1 MNFPLFEVATR
12 TLLNFSMGETKGRI
26 RTPTFNRRQ
35 PILIHK
41 KLIAQTKKSNHTNA
55 PAKTPSGFDPKAALY
70 WLAVTFAALGL
81 GYGIA
86 TKTDLVAGILSGML
100 VALIVRKKMT
110 WGIMGILFLP
120 VIGELYR
127 LPVGGDTGTLIS
139 DVAIG
144 VLAILWAVEKIR
156 LKKPFP
162 KNEILKPLMLFC
174 LVAAFSLLFSLTFLK
189 FTEVAAGSLYLFRFI
204 EYVLLG
210 VITLDSVK
218 TPKDA
223 HHILTAMAISALII
237 TVAGFIQ
244 LIVYPD
250 MGKLEEY
257 GWDPHQNRL
266 VSTWLDPNF
275 IAGLLGFMLSIAAA
289 GALYAKSFMKRIV
302 IVIIVAVFA
311 VALFLT
317 YSRSGYVA
325 AAAALGIVGILK
337 SRKLLIG
344 SIIVMI
350 VGLNFLPRAQ
360 ERVDD
365 LMHSIQSFVF
375 NTNENPDAT
384 ARLRIVSWNQT
395 IELIQ
400 KRPLLGSGYNTLKY
414 VKYDEGFVR
423 NTEIHSASGSDSSL
437 LTIAATTGIMGLV
450 PFMLLYWNMLKLSFQ
465 NWKNKKIPAEW
476 QGYGLGLF
484 AGTIGL
490 LFHSL
495 FVNSL
500 LFPQIMIFFW
510 TGTGL
515 LFQKSLEKKPTAA
528 PRAVK

>member
-1 MNFPLFEVATR
+1 ML
-12 TLLNFSMGETKGRI
+12 
-26 RTPTFNRRQ
+26 
-35 PILIHK
+35 
-41 KLIAQTKKSNHTNA
+41 
-55 PAKTPSGFDPKAALY
+55 
-70 WLAVTFAALGL
+70 AALGL
-81 GYGIA
+81 SYGIA
-86 TKTDLVAGILSGML
+86 TKTTLVAGALSGILIAL
-100 VALIVRKKMT
+100 VVRKKMT
-110 WGIMGILFLP
+110 WGIMAILFLP

-127 LPVGGDTGTLIS
+127 LPVGGDSGTLIS
-139 DVAIG
+139 DIAIG
-144 VLAILWAVEKIR
+144 VLMILWAIEKIR

-162 KNEILKPLMLFC
+162 KNDILKPLGLFC
-174 LVAAFSLLFSLTFLK
+174 LIALFSLLFSLTFLK
-189 FTEVAAGSLYLFRFI
+189 FTEVATGSLYLFRFI
-204 EYVLLG
+204 EYILLG

-218 TPKDA
+218 SPKDA

-237 TVAGFIQ
+237 AIAGFIQ

-275 IAGLLGFMLSIAAA
+275 IAGLLGFMLAIATA
-289 GALYAKSFMKRIV
+289 GALYAKSFMKKIG
-302 IVIIVAVFA
+302 IVIIIAIFA

-325 AAAALGIVGILK
+325 AAAALGIIGILK

-344 SIIVMI
+344 SIIVI
-350 VGLNFLPRAQ
+350 IIGLNFLPRAQ

-395 IELIQ
+395 LELIQ

-414 VKYDEGFVR
+414 VKYDEGFVQ
-423 NTEIHSASGSDSSL
+423 NPEIHSASGSDSSL
-437 LTIAATTGIMGLV
+437 LTITATTGVLGLIPFIM
-450 PFMLLYWNMLKLSFQ
+450 LYWNMIRLSFQ
-465 NWKNKKIPAEW
+465 NWRNKKIPAEW

-515 LFQKSLEKKPTAA
+515 LFQKTLKNKTTAA
-528 PRAVK
+528 LRAVK